1 MGSHGDSWSVFM
13 GADLVFPA
21 SIHLLMSNLPKHS
34 LSRSQRERAEAAP
47 GSQARHLSAD
57 SSAGADSLASSS
69 VKTLLVVLTLIALW
83 CWHFVLTDASL
94 CWVLFWLMMGLCVAS
109 LTLPRVSQHFPTS
122 EEHWNF
128 IRIANWRRI
137 AHGVTNDDLRRT
149 RRKEAKI
156 GWRRLEPVSSYFL
169 FTHCALPGASSHVN
183 SW

>member
-1 MGSHGDSWSVFM
+1 MGSSKKIDGKTNRQTYRESRLIYGTMGSHGDSWSVFM

-47 GSQARHLSAD
+47 GLGSQARHLSAD

-94 CWVLFWLMMGLCVAS
+94 C
-109 LTLPRVSQHFPTS
+109 
-122 EEHWNF
+122 
-128 IRIANWRRI
+128 
-137 AHGVTNDDLRRT
+137 
-149 RRKEAKI
+149 
-156 GWRRLEPVSSYFL
+156 
-169 FTHCALPGASSHVN
+169 
-183 SW
+183 